1 MPEIKKVLL
10 AAILVELNLVSV
22 HVDLEVK
29 LIWLSFLRQWLGLE
43 DILLITLFKEL
54 IVLRRC
60 QVLVKLE
67 FGLFLVRLEIAFKN
81 FGQL

>member
-1 MPEIKKVLL
+1 MPEIEKVLL

-29 LIWLSFLRQWLGLE
+29 LIWLSLLSQWLGLE
-43 DILLITLFKEL
+43 DILLITLFKKL

-67 FGLFLVRLEIAFKN
+67 LGLFLFRLEIAFKN